1 MDYRLERLYRL
12 DRWLLSLTPLER
24 GLLTLSIAL
33 AVNIPAIWAWQL

>member
-12 DRWLLSLTPLER
+12 DRWVLSLTPLER
-24 GLLTLSIAL
+24 ALLALSIAL